1 MGGFD
6 KIREI
11 KDKFSGRNM
20 ARTEVL
26 MSGRQPVKEGRKSI
40 RFWKQQIR
48 RGGRQDGEWGTERPA
63 WLKVVFKLVLRKDLW
78 LQCVCHLPKKRWSL
92 VETNLSAQHLHLMG
106 YLSHVNWSIQFSQTC
121 HFFGHFIPL
130 CLCIPPWKGRKRPPS
145 KSSSICN
152 LDRAI
157 SIIVWI
163 TKQNQQKN
171 VINVE
176 TAFKTVLPETLW

>member
-48 RGGRQDGEWGTERPA
+48 RGGRQDGE
-63 WLKVVFKLVLRKDLW
+63 
-78 LQCVCHLPKKRWSL
+78 
-92 VETNLSAQHLHLMG
+92 
-106 YLSHVNWSIQFSQTC
+106 
-121 HFFGHFIPL
+121 
-130 CLCIPPWKGRKRPPS
+130 
-145 KSSSICN
+145 
-152 LDRAI
+152 
-157 SIIVWI
+157 
-163 TKQNQQKN
+163 
-171 VINVE
+171 
-176 TAFKTVLPETLW
+176 